1 MATKK
6 RKTKKAAKTK
16 RVSGRIK
23 KLKSEGVPQKQAVA
37 ESLNEERAGKLGK
50 RGGYKRGKKR

>member
-1 MATKK
+1 MAAKK
-6 RKTKKAAKTK
+6 KKAKKAAKQK
-16 RVSGRIK
+16 RVGARIK